1 MKQNKD
7 LEELFNLCEK
17 YVLDK
22 SQSGAYDL
30 AGYIDEE
37 ISELVDFVET
47 HTKKKVEESKTELL
61 EEILGLEGFKEIEQF
76 DHFMAL
82 KESRII
88 EIKQFGYSKYDQV
101 IGGNEKIS
109 ELKQQIIDYKTKDF
123 KQVSNPLDEDY
134 R

>member
-7 LEELFNLCEK
+7 REELFNLCEK

-47 HTKKKVEESKTELL
+47 HTQKKVKESKTELL
-61 EEILGLEGFKEIEQF
+61 EEILEENHCDLDGTYDYDGI
-76 DHFMAL
+76 A
-82 KESRII
+82 ESV
-88 EIKQFGYSKYDQV
+88 IKLCK
-101 IGGNEKIS
+101 NK
-109 ELKQQIIDYKTKDF
+109 
-123 KQVSNPLDEDY
+123 
-134 R
+134 